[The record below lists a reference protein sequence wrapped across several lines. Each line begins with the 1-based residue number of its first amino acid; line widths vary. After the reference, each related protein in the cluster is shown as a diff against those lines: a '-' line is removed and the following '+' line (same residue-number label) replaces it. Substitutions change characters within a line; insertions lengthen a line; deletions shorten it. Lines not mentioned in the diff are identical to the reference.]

1 MSYMKRLSKCLFFK
15 KPPLPEKFLGAHL
28 SNNSALKCLSWKCY
42 GICCFWGSA
51 SSQDWSTVY
60 QNLFSHFS
68 NRMVWAYKLS
78 VSVFWA
84 FWVLKLLKDIDGNVH
99 FPLGDVWQT
108 DLTLIDWLSIKALPY
123 YRINLKFFC
132 WPF

>member
-42 GICCFWGSA
+42 GICVFEEVLLRKIDQQFTKIRFQILAIWR
-51 SSQDWSTVY
+51 VEP
-60 QNLFSHFS
+60 
-68 NRMVWAYKLS
+68 YKLS

-108 DLTLIDWLSIKALPY
+108 ELTLIDSQALPY
-123 YRINLKFFC
+123 YRINLKFFY

>member
-15 KPPLPEKFLGAHL
+15 KPPLPKKFLGALL
-28 SNNSALKCLSWKCY
+28 SNNSALKCLSKNVMVFAVFEEVLLRKIDQQFTK
-42 GICCFWGSA
+42 ICFHILAIW
-51 SSQDWSTVY
+51 W
-60 QNLFSHFS
+60 FEPF
-68 NRMVWAYKLS
+68 KLS

-108 DLTLIDWLSIKALPY
+108 ELTLIDSQALPY
-123 YRINLKFFC
+123 YRINLKFFY